1 MEGETSMFLF
11 IFPQTQLQGYRF
23 RCWLPFLQLQMS
35 VPHLLPVHHTWTFST
50 SVLSVGSA
58 LIISLNL
65 SNTSKFTVGIIHT
78 SAPTAGIDS
87 NSLQVCQTIRGCNVW
102 ALPLAAWSAGESLVL
117 YVRNWDTSV
126 HTTKS
131 CTSVHRA
138 GRVLRR
144 HSNNHSS
151 AVIAQWPFPKW
162 INCMLTKKFTE
173 SPKLL
178 TVTHVELPS
187 ATCPASCTTWKP
199 TRGRIWGHRRTF
211 QRRRKDCSFRKLTI
225 VTNVESP
232 S

>member
-1 MEGETSMFLF
+1 MVGETSMFLF
-11 IFPQTQLQGYRF
+11 FFPQTQLQGYRF

-126 HTTKS
+126 HTTKP

-138 GRVLRR
+138 GRVLR
-144 HSNNHSS
+144 HHHNIHSS
-151 AVIAQWPFPKW
+151 VVTVQGAFPNR
-162 INCMLTKKFTE
+162 INWKPTKKVTA
-173 SPKLL
+173 SSKRS
-178 TVTHVELPS
+178 TVTNVEWPS
-187 ATCPASCTTWKP
+187 ATCPA
-199 TRGRIWGHRRTF
+199 
-211 QRRRKDCSFRKLTI
+211 
-225 VTNVESP
+225 
-232 S
+232 